1 MVKTQERIKDVLLG
15 GISFNFNYNSSEGDI
30 FDDEDDFNCTDTI
43 EGKIEY
49 FDVDAYEEDGIEEY
63 NVGKFDADILIGS
76 EDKIFNTLEYGGSI
90 CDVRYQDEIFEM
102 NGAQYWVREE
112 YEGLLPEVYENRFM
126 ILNRV
131 EVKDFYRGH
140 GILNKLV
147 NFLSKTFRV
156 PILIKPYPLQY
167 EGKGEDNEKQFKKDL
182 KKVVDA
188 YSKCG
193 FVKPYPKSEYM
204 IKWN

>member
-1 MVKTQERIKDVLLG
+1 MV
-15 GISFNFNYNSSEGDI
+15 
-30 FDDEDDFNCTDTI
+30 C
-43 EGKIEY
+43 
-49 FDVDAYEEDGIEEY
+49 
-63 NVGKFDADILIGS
+63 KFDADIMSGS
-76 EDKIFNTLEYGGSI
+76 ESKIYNTLEYGGSI
-90 CDVRYQDEIFEM
+90 TDVRYQDEIFEIEHSV
-102 NGAQYWVREE
+102 NGIQYWVREE
-112 YEGLLPEVYENRFM
+112 YEDLIPEVYENRFM

-147 NFLSKTFRV
+147 KFLSTTFRV